1 MRRILIA
8 IATSFIL
15 NNICAQQITDLKE
28 NTPLQDN
35 GLEYGYS
42 ITNEASKEVKG
53 EDFSRYEVNLYV
65 VNRGSCIKLIPFT
78 SSSTGLEDEVLIAE
92 FSCKNATGKRFTSKS
107 GKVNA
112 KPWFTQVKVNDPSSS
127 TKYKLVQAQAGYAI
141 KSGQTISNK
150 IIVIVPKG
158 EKPVMAVRTVYLPEL

>member
-8 IATSFIL
+8 IAASLIL
-15 NNICAQQITDLKE
+15 NSINAQQITDLKE

-65 VNRGSCIKLIPFT
+65 VNRGNCIKLIPFT
-78 SSSTGLEDEVLIAE
+78 SSTTTLEDEVLIAE
-92 FSCKNATGKRFTSKS
+92 FNCKNATGKRFTSKS

-112 KPWFTQVKVNDPSSS
+112 KPWFTQVKVDDPSSS
-127 TKYKLVQAQAGYAI
+127 SKFKFIRAQVGYAI
-141 KSGQTISNK
+141 RSGQTISNK

-158 EKPVMAVRTVYLPEL
+158 ERPIMAVRTNYLPEL

>member
-1 MRRILIA
+1 MRRILFTA
-8 IATSFIL
+8 ATFFIL
-15 NNICAQQITDLKE
+15 SSLGAQQITDLKE

-53 EDFSRYEVNLYV
+53 EDFSRFEVNLYV
-65 VNRGSCIKLIPFT
+65 VNRGNCIKLIPFT
-78 SSSTGLEDEVLIAE
+78 SSTTEVADEVLIAE
-92 FSCKNATGKRFTSKS
+92 FSCKNATGKRLTSKS
-107 GKVNA
+107 GKINA

-127 TKYKLVQAQAGYAI
+127 TKYKLVQAQVGYAI

-158 EKPVMAVRTVYLPEL
+158 ERPVMAVRTNYLPEL